1 MKTSSMMP
9 SQVRHIK
16 WHVMVG
22 LFLKRSIVRLVF
34 NEVSIYAAFL
44 QPNSTVTKHRR
55 CAHDCSSDE
64 WIFETKKVPL
74 KFEILK
80 EKLIHDRKLFVTS
93 PLWHKAI
100 QSCRMSW
107 KHWNL
112 HTAVLNSWGFVF
124 WGWSNLSPIVSV
136 LATVDFGLR
145 SSLFMTEWPQ
155 CGVSFWCLLTAVCWW
170 LQLWMLCSDGLM
182 ASVIAEMK

>member
-1 MKTSSMMP
+1 MKCP
-9 SQVRHIK
+9 FK
-16 WHVMVG
+16 P
-22 LFLKRSIVRLVF
+22 LFCSRI
-34 NEVSIYAAFL
+34 A
-44 QPNSTVTKHRR
+44 TKHRR

-64 WIFETKKVPL
+64 GIFETKKVPL

-80 EKLIHDRKLFVTS
+80 ENLIHDRKLFVTS
-93 PLWHKAI
+93 PLWHKPI

-107 KHWNL
+107 KHWYL

-136 LATVDFGLR
+136 LVTVDFGLR
-145 SSLFMTEWPQ
+145 SSLFMTVAAMWRVVL
-155 CGVSFWCLLTAVCWW
+155 VSAYRSVLMASIMNAVFRWYN
-170 LQLWMLCSDGLM
+170 